1 MRKAFEIG
9 GLAAGVVLVA
19 FGVVAIVMGIHGRST
34 VTNSLKQEQI
44 VGTSDMTPT
53 RIKAE
58 GQKAGPTNVSYPTCK
73 VADVAVTNGAMA
85 RCFAEYMQIHALE
98 ATGGFVYS
106 QVGIYAAKPGTP
118 KSQLMAGG
126 GTENTKYAQLDA
138 TTKQPASNAARN
150 VWVTETALSTALN
163 TSYMAS
169 QLALFGIVIGVALLL
184 SGIGFAILAFLAI
197 GDGLRR
203 TESSQDADVDAVK
216 PTPTPAGS
224 KPAQAS

>member
-19 FGVVAIVMGIHGRST
+19 FGVVAIVMGIQGRST

-44 VGTSDMTPT
+44 VGTSDMTPAG
-53 RIKAE
+53 IKAE
-58 GQKAGPTNVSYPTCK
+58 GQKAGLTNVSYPTCK
-73 VADVAVTNGAMA
+73 VANVAVTNGATA

-106 QVGIYAAKPGTP
+106 QMGIYAAKPGTP
-118 KSQLMAGG
+118 KSQLMVGG
-126 GTENTKYAQLDA
+126 GTDNTKYAQLDA
-138 TTKQPASNAARN
+138 TTKQPVSNAARN

-169 QLALFGIVIGVALLL
+169 QLALFGIVVGVALLL
-184 SGIGFAILAFLAI
+184 SGFGFTILAFLAI
-197 GDGLRR
+197 GGGLRR
-203 TESSQDADVDAVK
+203 TESAQDADVGK
-216 PTPTPAGS
+216 RTPTPAGS
-224 KPAQAS
+224 KPAQPS